1 MADVK
6 LNPVFEAFKKQIGD
20 LVFYQLN
27 GKTHVRRKGSPK
39 NPKTPEQLLV
49 RNSLS
54 ELVRDWSSMNGIMHL
69 GWQAWASKK
78 KMKGNNAYSSENFEK
93 QRSGEPV
100 ELFKQVGTL
109 KLSSFSALPGQSG
122 EITCSFEITGGN
134 AGRYINFFTKR
145 RDNGALGEGFTI
157 HSSAVSP
164 ESPFTI
170 NGLIPDAEYFVYAAV
185 TNSEYDN
192 ATEVSA
198 SRGVICAAGS

>member
-1 MADVK
+1 MADVR

-20 LVFYQLN
+20 LVFYELN
-27 GKTHVRRKGSPK
+27 GKTHVRRKGTPK
-39 NPKTPEQLLV
+39 NPKTPEQVLV

-93 QRSGEPV
+93 QRAGEPV
-100 ELFKQVGTL
+100 ELFKPVGSL
-109 KLSSFSALPGQSG
+109 KLSSFSALPGQSS
-122 EITCSFEITGGN
+122 EITCSFEITGGSS
-134 AGRYINFFTKR
+134 GRFINFFTKR
-145 RDNGALGEGFTI
+145 RDSETEHEGFTM
-157 HSSAVSP
+157 HSSAASP

-170 NGLIPDAEYFVYAAV
+170 NGLIPGAEYFVYAVA
-185 TNSEYDN
+185 TNAEYDN

-198 SRGVICAAGS
+198 SRGVICAAGN